1 MLFKKKEDEREK
13 YKEVFV
19 LLFIKFRTI
28 CNFWEKIV
36 TVGLPGD
43 KNTYVYREKHVRIS
57 EKSRTCFQEKPIE
70 VF

>member
-19 LLFIKFRTI
+19 LLFIKFHTI
-28 CNFWEKIV
+28 CDLWEEIV

-43 KNTYVYREKHVRIS
+43 KNTYVFLGKHVRQ
-57 EKSRTCFQEKPIE
+57 F
-70 VF
+70 